1 MRLAERSLEQALKR
15 GMAPAYLIAG
25 DEPLLANEA
34 ADAVRAAA
42 AAAGFTEREIHFAE
56 RGFRWGTLTES
67 ACNLSL
73 FATRRIVEVRMPTP
87 KPGDEGAQALR
98 TLLENPDP
106 DCLLLVLIG
115 ARLDASVARSVWVKT
130 FDKHGVIVDAW
141 PVDRRDLPKWI
152 ATRAR
157 RLKLNLAPAAA
168 ELLADRTE
176 GNLLAADQEL
186 RKLALTSAD
195 VPIDE
200 AVVLEAVASSAR
212 FDVFRF
218 TDAWLAGDA
227 RRTIRVL
234 RGLRAE
240 GVAPPLVM
248 WALVRELVLVTRVKF
263 ATAQGRSAQS
273 AMQQLGVWERRR
285 PLVGAAVQRYSYP
298 ALKALIARAA
308 EVDRQIK
315 SSSNVNPWDALFGLL
330 LAALRTGR
338 SRGARAA

>member
-1 MRLAERSLEQALKR
+1 MRLAERSLGQALKR
-15 GMAPAYLIAG
+15 GLAPAYLIAG
-25 DEPLLANEA
+25 DEPLLADEA
-34 ADAVRAAA
+34 ADAIRAAA
-42 AAAGFTEREIHFAE
+42 AAAGFSEREIHFAE

-67 ACNLSL
+67 AGNLSL

-152 ATRAR
+152 AARAR

-200 AVVLEAVASSAR
+200 AAVLEAVASSAR

-227 RRTIRVL
+227 RRTMRVL

-248 WALVRELVLVTRVKF
+248 WAVVRELLLVTRVKF

-285 PLVGAAVQRYSYP
+285 PLVGGAVQRYSYP
-298 ALKALIARAA
+298 ALKSLIARAA

-315 SSSNVNPWDALFGLL
+315 SSGSVNPWDALFGLM
-330 LAALRTGR
+330 LAALRAGG
-338 SRGARAA
+338 SRGASAA